1 VSGGTSGIGA
11 AIAAR
16 LVAVGARVIA
26 TGLDEATDQAAPSS
40 TPDPLP
46 GALVRIAPAGLE
58 RRRLDVTDAATCAA
72 RVASLE
78 GLDVLVNCAGT
89 IRRGAEH
96 DPETFAEVLAVN
108 LTGTMR
114 LCTLARPLPLGRW
127 GAPEDVAG
135 PVLFLCSAD
144 AAFITGAVLPV
155 DGGYLAA

>member
-1 VSGGTSGIGA
+1 MRPGEFQGERVLVSGGTSGIGA

-46 GALVRIAPAGLE
+46 GAPVRIAPAGLE

-72 RVASLE
+72 LVASLE

-96 DPETFAEVLAVN
+96 DPE
-108 LTGTMR
+108 
-114 LCTLARPLPLGRW
+114 
-127 GAPEDVAG
+127 G